1 MRQSSFSR
9 YTKNASSVDVLR
21 LTQSGKANCLFRN
34 YEVKGYADRVIVY
47 LTLYISQCLTHLS
60 RNQFDKDSALKE
72 LSASDGLRQCFN
84 DRVCAQELYQF
95 AIKNFQVPGDKGF
108 PLGGMVTAPQNR
120 GETDMLKQYFTQL
133 RQETGVR
140 LCEQIYAHDTTIPSK
155 WWMCYAKKKFLNQE
169 LQ

>member
-1 MRQSSFSR
+1 LAHAPPQ
-9 YTKNASSVDVLR
+9 
-21 LTQSGKANCLFRN
+21 ANCLFRN

-72 LSASDGLRQCFN
+72 LFQL
-84 DRVCAQELYQF
+84 